1 MPPPATIADLS
12 GLLRKSGLVPPDRL
26 DGFLA
31 GLGAS
36 GRPPETPE
44 ALLDRLVDA
53 GMITRFH
60 ATKLAA
66 GKYKGFQLGSYLI
79 LDQIGAGGMG
89 TVFLAEHSAMRR
101 LVAVKVLSVTA
112 IDDPVARE
120 RFVRE
125 ARAAGT
131 LDHPNVV
138 RVFDLCQDGRLL
150 YLVMEYVDGVSL
162 QGLVA
167 RGGGLPIAA
176 AVHYA
181 RQALFGLQH
190 AHEQGFVHRDV
201 KPANL
206 LVDRAGVVKI
216 LDLGL
221 VRGDGDP
228 AEGLTKLLD
237 NKSVLGTA
245 DYVAPEQAVDS
256 SAVDHRADL
265 YSLGATLYFLLTGRP
280 VFPDGRSAQKLI
292 WQQTREPTRVEAVRP
307 EVPPGL
313 ARVVHTL
320 LAKEPDDRY
329 ATAAEAFDALALWD
343 PGEVPP
349 PAEEFL
355 RAPARVLAG
364 RLGTTPAPRA
374 GGTSQVLALAMKSG
388 GGLSGERKAPSGG
401 SKPVLFDSAA
411 ETDMVAVADTARA
424 PGQQQQQRRRKRRV
438 PDWLRWAIVVVVGTA
453 LGLSLA
459 VIVKQLRP

>member
-1 MPPPATIADLS
+1 MPPPATVADLTAM
-12 GLLRKSGLVPPDRL
+12 LHKSGLVPPDRL
-26 DGFLA
+26 AGFLA

-36 GRPPETPE
+36 GRPPDAPA
-44 ALLDRLVDA
+44 ALLDRLADA

-60 ATKLAA
+60 AAKLAA
-66 GKYKGFQLGSYLI
+66 GKYKGFHLGSYLI

-89 TVFLAEHSAMRR
+89 TVFLAEHGSMRR
-101 LVAVKVLSVTA
+101 LVAVKVLSVVA
-112 IDDPVARE
+112 ADDPVARE

-138 RVFDLCQDGRLL
+138 RVFDLCQDGKLL

-162 QGLVA
+162 QALVA
-167 RGGGLPIAA
+167 RSGPLSVAA

-181 RQALFGLQH
+181 RQVLFGLGH
-190 AHEQGFVHRDV
+190 AHDQGFVHRDI

-221 VRGDGDP
+221 VRSDGDA

-280 VFPDGRSAQKLI
+280 VFPEGRAAQKLI
-292 WQQTREPTRVEAVRP
+292 WQQTKDPVPVDEVRP

-320 LAKEPDDRY
+320 LAKRPADRY
-329 ATAAEAFDALALWD
+329 QSAAEAFDALGLWD
-343 PGEVPP
+343 PGEVET
-349 PAEEFL
+349 PAEEYL
-355 RAPARVLAG
+355 RPAARLLGG
-364 RLGTTPAPRA
+364 RSGTTPAPRA

-388 GGLSGERKAPSGG
+388 GGLSGERKVGG
-401 SKPVLFDSAA
+401 SKAGLFDSAA
-411 ETDMVAVADTARA
+411 ETDAVAVADTAPA
-424 PGQQQQQRRRKRRV
+424 PGRRRPPKKR
-438 PDWLRWAIVVVVGTA
+438 PWPGWLRWAAVVAIGTTLGLGLAVVVKV
-453 LGLSLA
+453 LG
-459 VIVKQLRP
+459 R